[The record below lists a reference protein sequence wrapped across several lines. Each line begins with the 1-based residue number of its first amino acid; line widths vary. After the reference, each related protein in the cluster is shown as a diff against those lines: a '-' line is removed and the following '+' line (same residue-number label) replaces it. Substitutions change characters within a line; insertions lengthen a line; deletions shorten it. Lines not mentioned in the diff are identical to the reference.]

1 MLSVKYSRLSN
12 HDLTT
17 KLKEETMPVNYKII
31 YNSGST
37 PTCGS
42 GSTLTVD
49 LVQDAIVQYNSSN
62 VDIIEI
68 VYSENS
74 GGGYPTGTFTLT
86 LNNTTYEIAPIDP
99 TAVSGTNPFTH
110 SSTEYATHYTV
121 TFTPPSGT
129 DEVFTLFDFGSTSGP
144 ASKLSV
150 KTRRK
155 PTHTC
160 P

>member
-1 MLSVKYSRLSN
+1 
-12 HDLTT
+12 
-17 KLKEETMPVNYKII
+17 MPINYKII
-31 YNSGST
+31 YNGGGT

-42 GSTLTVD
+42 GSTLSVA
-49 LVQDAIVQYNSSN
+49 LVQDAIVQYSSSY

-74 GGGYPTGTFTLT
+74 GGGYPTGNFTLDLT
-86 LNNTTYEIAPIDP
+86 NTTYEIAPIEV
-99 TAVSGTNPFTH
+99 TAMSGTNPFTH
-110 SSTEYATHYTV
+110 SSAEFSTYYTV

-129 DEVFTLFDFGSTSGP
+129 DEVLTLFDFGSESGP
-144 ASKLSV
+144 PSKLTV
-150 KTRRK
+150 KTQRK